1 MTPSERYTRLLWN
14 SAKSDNSNR
23 LESAQYFHIES
34 REKVNGGMESL
45 WILILLIQINIF
57 FFLRSVKYF
66 EIGNMKT
73 ECKIL
78 RTHSTLLCLLFITL
92 GILKF
97 FIVGYLQVRSLL
109 DFQKYEAVGLIYI
122 TGQHMEFGKP
132 TEKVPNW
139 SSVINTGVR

>member
-66 EIGNMKT
+66 ETGNMKT